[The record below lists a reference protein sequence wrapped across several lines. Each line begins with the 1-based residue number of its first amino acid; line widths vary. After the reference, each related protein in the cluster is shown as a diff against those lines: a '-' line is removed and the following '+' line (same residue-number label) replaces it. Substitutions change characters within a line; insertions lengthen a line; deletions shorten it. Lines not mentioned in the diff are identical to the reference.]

1 MALDPTGLI
10 EQEVGNLG
18 GEALGIGQFIKGLS
32 DSKKAKNELDNLRQP
47 FYKVQ
52 DAYYQNRNLS
62 EERAG
67 GGLGADTMNYLTTEG
82 QRGLGSSI
90 SALNQGG
97 GNPNDVANLFDSYSR
112 SIQSTAAKDSQA
124 HQQNI
129 DYFMQANKD
138 LAGQQNTA
146 WTINEYQPYAAK
158 LKELTER
165 RAAAEQNEWGGL
177 STAVGSMIGAGT
189 AKMNKSLIDKL
200 YGNGDPY
207 SNDPYAKGTG
217 YAPRASS
224 GQVANTGG
232 TVPSPAGDLGGYLD
246 PNRVGAGVQTS
257 PIYPGYPITD

>member
-1 MALDPTGLI
+1 MALDPTGII
-10 EQEVGNLG
+10 EQGVGNLG
-18 GEALGIGQFIKGLS
+18 GIALGAAQFIKGIS

-52 DAYYQNRNLS
+52 DAYYQNKNLA

-67 GGLGADTMNYLTTEG
+67 GGVGPDTMNYLTTEG

-97 GNPNDVANLFDSYSR
+97 GSPNDVANLFDSYSR

-146 WTINEYQPYAAK
+146 WTINEYQPYEAK

-177 STAVGSMIGAGT
+177 STAVGSLTAGGVGKQN
-189 AKMNKSLIDKL
+189 ASLVNKLFSTQ
-200 YGNGDPY
+200 DPY
-207 SNDPYAKGTG
+207 ANNSYAKGTG
-217 YAPRASS
+217 YAPASS
-224 GQVANTGG
+224 TGQPVDTRGQA
-232 TVPSPAGDLGGYLD
+232 PSPAGSLGGYLD
-246 PNRVGAGVQTS
+246 PNRVPGGVQTS